1 MVPASLQQI
10 ETELTDQSLN
20 NQITQLPIEA
30 EGVSP
35 TDPGV
40 AHWDELAPR
49 FDDEVFDAVRES
61 ANQCTLIEI
70 KRAAAKRGALVD
82 FGCGTG
88 RHMAMFSSLFDS
100 VVGIEQSPACLK
112 LARERCV
119 GLGNVS
125 LLVGTRTPKSMRNSF
140 DVVFCSNVAIHPV
153 REQWRGVLM
162 SVAGLLRPG
171 GRLVLVVPSAESAKL
186 LDSRA
191 PSHGQTPVKLREQ
204 WSQGIYD
211 VGGVPTKHFAKEE
224 LRRSL
229 QYAGL
234 RVMRIRPN
242 EYSWSSHGLSAP
254 RARKSIR
261 PWDWVAVATSPL
273 PASSRGV

>member
-1 MVPASLQQI
+1 MLRASLSQV
-10 ETELTDQSLN
+10 ETELT
-20 NQITQLPIEA
+20 NQPLDNQFPSLPIED
-30 EGVSP
+30 EGASP
-35 TDPGV
+35 SDPGV

-61 ANQCTLIEI
+61 SNRCTLIEI

-88 RHMAMFSSLFDS
+88 RHMGMFSSLFDT
-100 VVGIEQSPACLK
+100 VVGIEQSSACLE
-112 LARERCV
+112 LARQRCV
-119 GLGNVS
+119 GLSNVS

-153 REQWRGVLM
+153 RAQWRNVM
-162 SVAGLLRPG
+162 TSVAGLLRPG
-171 GRLVLVVPSAESAKL
+171 GRLVLVVPAAESAKL
-186 LDSRA
+186 VDSRV
-191 PSHGQTPVKLREQ
+191 PSNGPTPPKLREQ

-234 RVMRIRPN
+234 KVMRIRPN
-242 EYSWSSHGLSAP
+242 EYSWSSHGLTAP
-254 RARKSIR
+254 RTSKSIR
-261 PWDWVAVATSPL
+261 PWDWVAVATSPT
-273 PASSRGV
+273 ST